1 MTPRH
6 WPLAALFALLLPLCP
21 AWTDS
26 GLHQLAPNQ
35 PGISG

>member
-6 WPLAALFALLLPLCP
+6 WPLAALFALLLPLRP
-21 AWTDS
+21 AWAES